1 MLLRLPTSV
10 SEAQE
15 YLTQGAVPIGGA
27 TLVWATWQ
35 RDGFPDHA
43 MSLRELPE
51 ANTIEPDALG
61 AAVVL
66 NRIDGRVPEVLRRA
80 ASTVGTGA
88 VRRTATVGG
97 NIVGS
102 TLRCLLPAAL
112 VLDARAV
119 VLEPEGVT
127 ETDLAEVIAKRHL
140 LLSLRWRTPVTSN
153 YVKAPAEPGGPS
165 PLVVAAALHSVDG
178 DGDGDGDG
186 IGDGVGD
193 QDSNGTGAGT
203 DTTSGTTTGTTLLRV
218 AVRSEDE
225 VFSENAVYQGDTE
238 AALHA
243 LRDGSLGR
251 LPAPAWDLVA
261 RQVTDLLAL
270 STDH

>member
-15 YLTQGAVPIGGA
+15 CMAEGAVPIGGA

-35 RDGFPDHA
+35 QDGFPEQA

-51 ANTIEPDALG
+51 ANVIGREALG

-66 NRIDGRVPEVLRRA
+66 NRIDGRVPEVLHRA

-97 NIVGS
+97 NLVGS

-119 VLEPEGVT
+119 VLEADSVY
-127 ETDLAEVIAKRHL
+127 ETDLAEVLAKSHL
-140 LLSLRWRTPVTSN
+140 LLSLSWRDPIASS
-153 YVKAPAEPGGPS
+153 YHKPAGEAGGPP
-165 PLVVAAALHSVDG
+165 PLVVAAALHAADDG
-178 DGDGDGDG
+178 
-186 IGDGVGD
+186 
-193 QDSNGTGAGT
+193 GTR
-203 DTTSGTTTGTTLLRV
+203 LRV
-218 AVRSEDE
+218 AVRDGYE
-225 VFSENAVYQGDTE
+225 VLTESTTGDARPEEILDALRGT
-238 AALHA
+238 AIGALH
-243 LRDGSLGR
+243 
-251 LPAPAWDLVA
+251 PTAWEAV
-261 RQVTDLLAL
+261 RQQVTDLVPRPAD
-270 STDH
+270 S

>member
-1 MLLRLPTSV
+1 MLLRLPKSV

-15 YLTQGAVPIGGA
+15 YLTEGAVPIGGA

-35 RDGFPDHA
+35 RDGFPDRA

-51 ANTIEPDALG
+51 ANTIERETLG

-66 NRIDGRVPEVLRRA
+66 NRIDDRVPEVLRRA
-80 ASTVGTGA
+80 AAGVGTGA
-88 VRRTATVGG
+88 VRRAATVGG

-119 VLEPEGVT
+119 ILEPEGVT
-127 ETDLAEVIAKRHL
+127 ETDLAEVLAKRQL

-153 YVKAPAEPGGPS
+153 YHKAAAEPGGAS
-165 PLVVAAALHSVDG
+165 PLVVAAALHAEDDG
-178 DGDGDGDG
+178 T
-186 IGDGVGD
+186 
-193 QDSNGTGAGT
+193 NR
-203 DTTSGTTTGTTLLRV
+203 LRV

-225 VFSENAVYQGDTE
+225 VFFESAVREGE
-238 AALHA
+238 ADGIPRSLW
-243 LRDGSLGR
+243 DGSFAR
-251 LPAPAWDLVA
+251 LPDTARELVG
-261 RQVTDLLAL
+261 RQVTELLARP
-270 STDH
+270 SAA